1 MKKLIVC
8 FLSIVLLLST
18 AFGCVDTHEEVEK
31 ILHCNS
37 YALPYRDI
45 LKNEFLFKEENRI
58 NIAYRKEIYYPS
70 DSDSEWYFMDDTLP
84 NYRVIFIKDQETAD
98 EAFVDQATADKHFL
112 KIPTVDFE
120 KEMIAVILLSVSG
133 NYRVSLRQFF
143 IENGV
148 LSIVIKNDTKDIWTE
163 PILEAIVVVFNKT
176 EITETNVRIYGTNIF
191 Y

>member
-1 MKKLIVC
+1 MKKIIVC
-8 FLSIVLLLST
+8 LLSFVLLLST

-37 YALPYRDI
+37 YAMPYREI
-45 LKNEFLFKEENRI
+45 FKNEFLFKEENRI
-58 NIAYRKEIYYPS
+58 NIAYPKEIYYPS
-70 DSDSEWYFMDDTLP
+70 DSDSERYFMDDTLP
-84 NYRVIFIKDQETAD
+84 NYRVIFIKDQATAD
-98 EAFVDQATADKHFL
+98 EAFIDQATADKHFL
-112 KIPTVDFE
+112 KIPKVDFE
-120 KEMIAVILLSVSG
+120 KEMIAVILFSVSG
-133 NYRVSLRQFF
+133 NYTVSLRQFF